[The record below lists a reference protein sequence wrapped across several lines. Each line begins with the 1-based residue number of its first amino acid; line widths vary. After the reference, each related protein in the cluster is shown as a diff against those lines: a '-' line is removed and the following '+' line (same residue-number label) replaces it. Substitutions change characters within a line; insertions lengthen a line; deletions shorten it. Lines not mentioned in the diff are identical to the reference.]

1 MSALILGVGRYDK
14 NAAEAAATGAAVEY
28 DKMLST
34 IEKALKKQYSMTL
47 DQAREL
53 YDIWEKEEF
62 TLEVYKIIDE
72 LGLGAEEEE

>member
-1 MSALILGVGRYDK
+1 M
-14 NAAEAAATGAAVEY
+14 
-28 DKMLST
+28 
-34 IEKALKKQYSMTL
+34 KKQYSMTL